1 MAFLKIYS
9 FLIHSKENLNIEKRN
24 SRLYIASINHFMMQN
39 NCNKN
44 VTILCRNLNM
54 QVMEVSVENKK
65 LSIVSD
71 VLNLTTFVSLYE

>member
-1 MAFLKIYS
+1 
-9 FLIHSKENLNIEKRN
+9 
-24 SRLYIASINHFMMQN
+24 MMQN
-39 NCNKN
+39 SCNKN

>member
-1 MAFLKIYS
+1 
-9 FLIHSKENLNIEKRN
+9 
-24 SRLYIASINHFMMQN
+24 MQN
-39 NCNKN
+39 SCNKN

-71 VLNLTTFVSLYE
+71 VLNLTTFVSLYEWLIILKLLKWANYSLYFELKKEWYELKSKII

>member
-24 SRLYIASINHFMMQN
+24 SRLYIASINYFMMQN